1 MYITHPVKA
10 ASEAGTE
17 QQRCGTQMQAASAAA
32 ATKEAVLNEER
43 AALDARLQ
51 DTTAACT
58 ALETKVTGISQHLHL
73 PIAGVS
79 CELGQSISAKC
90 ERGHSPQ
97 HLPMHEPFIAP
108 H

>member
-1 MYITHPVKA
+1 MYITDPVKA

-32 ATKEAVLNEER
+32 ATKEAVFNEER
-43 AALDARLQ
+43 AASDACLQ

-73 PIAGVS
+73 PSTG
-79 CELGQSISAKC
+79 CEGLQ
-90 ERGHSPQ
+90 
-97 HLPMHEPFIAP
+97 
-108 H
+108 